1 MSFNNLIALAENK
14 GKLPDI
20 SRRYLLSKLF
30 NASVKYVGDKDKA
43 KLASNLANI
52 ATKTASLVATKT
64 DPDKWERA
72 KEQAKAK
79 MGGKHS
85 ARAMQLATKIYKDN
99 GGGYSGKEPSAKN
112 NSMKKW
118 TKQDWQTRP
127 GTSEIAEKS
136 DGSTSRYLPKKKWDS
151 MPKRDQV
158 ATDQKKLSS
167 DTQYVDNT
175 AKAKVKSTA
184 KYY

>member
-1 MSFNNLIALAENK
+1 MIEKYSNERWKIKMTFDNLI
-14 GKLPDI
+14 
-20 SRRYLLSKLF
+20 
-30 NASVKYVGDKDKA
+30 
-43 KLASNLANI
+43 KLASEI
-52 ATKTASLVATKT
+52 ATKT
-64 DPDKWERA
+64 DPEKWERA

-99 GGGYSGKEPSAKN
+99 GGGYSGKEPSAKS

-127 GTSEIAEKS
+127 GTSEIAQKS

-151 MPKRDQV
+151 MPKSDQV
-158 ATDQKKLSS
+158 ATDQKKMSAN
-167 DTQYVDNT
+167 TQYVDNT

>member
-1 MSFNNLIALAENK
+1 MSFNNLIALAQSK

-30 NASVKYVGDKDKA
+30 SAGVNYASDKDKA
-43 KLASNLANI
+43 KLVSNLANI

-64 DPDKWERA
+64 DPEKWERA

-99 GGGYSGKEPSAKN
+99 GGGYAGKEPSAKN

-151 MPKRDQV
+151 MPKRDQI
-158 ATDQKKLSS
+158 ATDRKKLNAN
-167 DTQYVDNT
+167 TQYVDNIN
-175 AKAKVKSTA
+175 KAKVRSNA
-184 KYY
+184 NYY

>member
-1 MSFNNLIALAENK
+1 MSFNNLIALAQSK

-30 NASVKYVGDKDKA
+30 IAGVNYASDKDKA

-64 DPDKWERA
+64 DPEKWERA

-112 NSMKKW
+112 NSMKRS
-118 TKQDWQTRP
+118 QRNQMDP
-127 GTSEIAEKS
+127 HHDI
-136 DGSTSRYLPKKKWDS
+136 Y
-151 MPKRDQV
+151 PKRNGIACQSV
-158 ATDQKKLSS
+158 TKLLLI
-167 DTQYVDNT
+167 
-175 AKAKVKSTA
+175 VKNLMQIPNMLII
-184 KYY
+184 